1 LSGPL
6 EGILVVDL
14 SRVLAGPYCTMM
26 LGDLG
31 ADVIKIESPEGDD
44 TRQWGPPYAGGESAY
59 YLCANRNKKS
69 VVLDLKNDGA
79 RQVLLD
85 LVRRADI
92 LVENF
97 RVGTM
102 QRWGLDYQRLR
113 EVNPRLI
120 YAAITGYGQTGPYSS
135 RAGYDFI
142 AQAEGGLMSIIGDT
156 DGQPMKVGVA
166 IVDISAGLFTATA
179 ILAALHEREKSG
191 EGQYVDVALLDSQV
205 AWLANVASNYLI
217 SGQRPE
223 RYGNAHANI
232 VPYETFKTQDGYIAI
247 GVGNDRQWQRFCE
260 VLGESEWAA
269 EARFA
274 TNPKRV
280 ENRTVLLAMINAVT
294 LRRDRAAWCRLLQEA
309 GVPCGPIN
317 SIDQVFSD
325 AQVLH
330 REMEVEIP
338 HPTAGKVKLAGFP
351 YKLSRTPAA
360 ISLHPPLLG
369 EHTETVLRDLLG
381 YSPEQITDLYAER
394 MIKETG

>member
-1 LSGPL
+1 MSRPL

-31 ADVIKIESPEGDD
+31 AEVIKIESPEGDD
-44 TRQWGPPYAGGESAY
+44 TRHWGPPYVGGESAY
-59 YLCANRNKKS
+59 YLCANRSKKS
-69 VVLDLKNDGA
+69 IILNLKSEGA
-79 RQVLLD
+79 KRVLLD
-85 LVRRADI
+85 LVRRGDI

-102 QRWGLDYQRLR
+102 QRMGLDYQRLR
-113 EVNPRLI
+113 DVNPRLI
-120 YAAITGYGQTGPYSS
+120 YCAISGYGQTGPYSN

-142 AQAEGGLMSIIGDT
+142 AQAEGGLMSITGET

-166 IVDISAGLFTATA
+166 IVDITAGLFAATA

-191 EGQYVDVALLDSQV
+191 EGQYIDVALLDSQV

-217 SGQRPE
+217 SGQRPK

-247 GVGNDRQWQRFCE
+247 GVGNDRQWQRCCE
-260 VLGESEWAA
+260 VLGKSEWAVD
-269 EARFA
+269 ARFV

-280 ENRTVLLAMINAVT
+280 ENRATLIPMINAVT
-294 LRRDRAAWCRLLQEA
+294 LRQDRAEWCRLLQEA

-317 SIDQVFSD
+317 SIDQVFND

-330 REMEVEIP
+330 REMAVEIP

-360 ISLHPPLLG
+360 ITQHPPLLG

-381 YSPEQITDLYAER
+381 YSAAVIAGLCAEKA
-394 MIKETG
+394 I

>member
-1 LSGPL
+1 MSRPL

-31 ADVIKIESPEGDD
+31 AEVIKIESPEGDD
-44 TRQWGPPYAGGESAY
+44 TRQWGPPYIGGESAY

-69 VVLDLKNDGA
+69 IILNLKSEGA
-79 RQVLLD
+79 KRVLLD

-102 QRWGLDYQRLR
+102 QKMGLDYQRLR
-113 EVNPRLI
+113 DVNPRLI
-120 YAAITGYGQTGPYSS
+120 YSAISGYGQTGPYSN

-142 AQAEGGLMSIIGDT
+142 AQAEGGLMSITGES

-166 IVDISAGLFTATA
+166 IVDITAGLFAATA

-191 EGQYVDVALLDSQV
+191 EGQYIDVALLDSQV

-217 SGQRPE
+217 SGQRPK

-260 VLGESEWAA
+260 VLGKSEWAA
-269 EARFA
+269 DARFI
-274 TNPKRV
+274 TNSKRV
-280 ENRTVLLAMINAVT
+280 ENRTTLIPMINAVT
-294 LRRDRAAWCRLLQEA
+294 LTQDRAQWCRLLQEA

-330 REMEVEIP
+330 REMKVEIP
-338 HPTAGKVKLAGFP
+338 HPTAGKVQLVGLP

-360 ISLHPPLLG
+360 ITRHPPLLG
-369 EHTETVLRDLLG
+369 EHTETVLKDLLG
-381 YSPEQITDLYAER
+381 YSATVIAGLCAEKA
-394 MIKETG
+394 I

>member
-1 LSGPL
+1 MSRPL

-31 ADVIKIESPEGDD
+31 AEVIKIESPEGDD
-44 TRQWGPPYAGGESAY
+44 TRQWGPPYIGGESAY

-69 VVLDLKNDGA
+69 IILNLKSEGA
-79 RQVLLD
+79 KRVLLD
-85 LVRRADI
+85 LVRRGDI

-102 QRWGLDYQRLR
+102 QKMGLDYQRLR
-113 EVNPRLI
+113 QVNPRLI
-120 YAAITGYGQTGPYSS
+120 YSAISGYGQTGPYSN

-142 AQAEGGLMSIIGDT
+142 AQAEGGLMSITGET

-166 IVDISAGLFTATA
+166 IVDITAGLFAATA

-191 EGQYVDVALLDSQV
+191 EGQYIDVALLDSQV

-217 SGQRPE
+217 SGQRPK

-260 VLGESEWAA
+260 VLGKSEWAVD
-269 EARFA
+269 ARFI
-274 TNPKRV
+274 TNSKRV
-280 ENRTVLLAMINAVT
+280 ENRTTLISMIRAVT
-294 LRRDRAAWCRLLQEA
+294 LTQDRAEWCRLLQAA

-330 REMEVEIP
+330 REMKVEIP

-351 YKLSRTPAA
+351 YKLSRTPAT
-360 ISLHPPLLG
+360 ITRHPPLLG

-381 YSPEQITDLYAER
+381 YSAAEIAGLHAER
-394 MIKETG
+394 AI